1 MDRHVWGWFLLV
13 AAVFGSAMGVVYTRH
28 ISRQLYSELRHLQVV
43 RDNLQVEWGKLELE
57 ESTWA
62 THPRVE
68 RIANSRLDMQLPS
81 QEQLVV
87 ITPR

>member
-1 MDRHVWGWFLLV
+1 VERHVWVWFLLI
-13 AAVFGSAMGVVYTRH
+13 AAVFGSAIGVVYARH
-28 ISRQLYSELRHLQVV
+28 ISRQLYGELLHLQVV

-68 RIANSRLDMQLPS
+68 RIAQTRLNMQLPL
-81 QEQLVV
+81 QEQIVV
-87 ITPR
+87 IAP

>member
-1 MDRHVWGWFLLV
+1 MDRRVLVGSLLI
-13 AAVFGSAMGVVYTRH
+13 AAVFGSAMGVVYARH
-28 ISRQLYSELRHLQVV
+28 IGRQLYGELQHLQVV

-68 RIANSRLDMQLPS
+68 RIAHTRLEMQLPP
-81 QEQLVV
+81 QEQIVV
-87 ITPR
+87 ITP

>member
-1 MDRHVWGWFLLV
+1 MERRAWIWILLV
-13 AAVFGSAMGVVYTRH
+13 AAASGSALGVIYAKY
-28 ISRQLYSELRHLQVV
+28 ISRSLYSDLQRLQMA

-68 RIANSRLDMQLPS
+68 RIARGRLEMQTPA
-81 QEQLVV
+81 QEQIVV
-87 ITPR
+87 VTP